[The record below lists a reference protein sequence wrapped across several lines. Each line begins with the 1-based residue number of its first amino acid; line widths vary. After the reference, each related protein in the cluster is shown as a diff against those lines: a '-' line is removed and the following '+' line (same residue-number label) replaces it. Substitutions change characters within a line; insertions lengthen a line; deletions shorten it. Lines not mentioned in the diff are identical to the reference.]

1 MERAPRLHKV
11 EAMSQTFVK
20 ICGITTADAAGAVSD
35 SGADAIGFVFA
46 PGSPRTISAE
56 VARSLAAAVSP
67 EIETVGVFRNQPV
80 DAVLKIAADAGL
92 TTVQLHGDEPVS
104 DFERVRREGFR
115 TIRAV
120 SIETY
125 RDLAASGGGNYVSG
139 NGDHGSGRSSGSGS
153 SDSGSDRLLIDAVSP
168 GGGTLFDTTELES
181 APPQG
186 FWILAGGLTPGNV
199 RALVDGV
206 RPGGVDVSSGVE
218 SSRGVKDLGLIRDF
232 VQAARGL

>member
-1 MERAPRLHKV
+1 
-11 EAMSQTFVK
+11 MSQTFVK
-20 ICGITTADAAGAVSD
+20 ICGITTADAAGAVSE

-46 PGSPRTISAE
+46 PGSPRTVSAE

-67 EIETVGVFRNQPV
+67 EVETVGVFRNQPL
-80 DAVLKIAADAGL
+80 DAVLRIAADAGL
-92 TTVQLHGDEPVS
+92 TTVQLHGDEPES
-104 DFERVRREGFR
+104 DFARLRREGFR

-125 RDLAASGGGNYVSG
+125 RGLAA
-139 NGDHGSGRSSGSGS
+139 GS
-153 SDSGSDRLLIDAVSP
+153 SASASDRLLIDAVSP
-168 GGGTLFDTTELES
+168 GGGTLFDTTELET

-199 RALVDGV
+199 RGLVDGV

>member
-1 MERAPRLHKV
+1 
-11 EAMSQTFVK
+11 MSQTFVK
-20 ICGITTADAAGAVSD
+20 ICGITTADAAGTVSE

-46 PGSPRTISAE
+46 PGSPRTVSAE

-67 EIETVGVFRNQPV
+67 EVETVGVFRNQPL
-80 DAVLKIAADAGL
+80 DAVLRIAADARL
-92 TTVQLHGDEPVS
+92 TTVQLHGDEPES
-104 DFERVRREGFR
+104 DFARLRREGFR

-125 RDLAASGGGNYVSG
+125 RGLAAGGSDGSG
-139 NGDHGSGRSSGSGS
+139 NGGSDSGDGS

-168 GGGTLFDTTELES
+168 GGGTLFDTTELET

-199 RALVDGV
+199 RGLVDGV

>member
-1 MERAPRLHKV
+1 
-11 EAMSQTFVK
+11 MSQTFVK
-20 ICGITTADAAGAVSD
+20 ICGITTADAAGAVSE

-67 EIETVGVFRNQPV
+67 EIETVGVFRNQPL
-80 DAVLKIAADAGL
+80 DAVLRIAAAADL
-92 TTVQLHGDEPVS
+92 TTVQLHGDEPES
-104 DFERVRREGFR
+104 DFERLRREGFR

-125 RDLAASGGGNYVSG
+125 RGLAA
-139 NGDHGSGRSSGSGS
+139 
-153 SDSGSDRLLIDAVSP
+153 DSTDRLLIDAVSP
-168 GGGTLFDTTELES
+168 GGGTLFDTSELES
-181 APPQG
+181 TPPQG
-186 FWILAGGLTPGNV
+186 FWILAGGLTAGNV
-199 RALVDGV
+199 RELVDGV